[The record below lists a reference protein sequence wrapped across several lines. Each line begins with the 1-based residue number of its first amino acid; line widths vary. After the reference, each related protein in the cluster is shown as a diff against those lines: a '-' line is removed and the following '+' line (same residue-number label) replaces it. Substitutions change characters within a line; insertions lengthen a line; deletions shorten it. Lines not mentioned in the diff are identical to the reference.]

1 LDNFIYTIETN
12 NLTKK
17 FKEVTAVNSLTIS
30 VKKGEIFALVGP
42 DGAGKSTTMRM
53 LTAIMDP
60 TGGDAR
66 VAGFDIKTEGEKIR
80 EHIAYMSQR
89 FGLYED
95 LTVQENM
102 TFYADLYEIPQRER
116 PALMEK
122 LLGFSQM
129 KPFRQRL
136 AGNLSGGMKQ
146 KLGLACALIHK
157 PDVLFLDEPTNGV
170 DPISR
175 RDFWNILYELLQEK
189 VTIFVT
195 TAYLDEAERAN
206 RVGFIHK
213 GNLLL
218 CETPEEMEK
227 SFPFMLMALKSSDN
241 RRARDIL
248 NKDPLV
254 IKCKFFGE
262 YIHIMLE
269 KNFKEWDKLWH
280 NIEFFGLDI
289 YEKRLIKP
297 SLEDCFIN
305 LVEEEGGKT
314 FPYSGL
320 FNK

>member
-1 LDNFIYTIETN
+1 MIETI
-12 NLTKK
+12 NLTRK
-17 FKEVTAVNSLTIS
+17 FNEVTAVNSLSLS

-42 DGAGKSTTMRM
+42 DGAGKTTTMRM

-60 TGGDAR
+60 TEGEAR
-66 VAGFDIKTEGEKIR
+66 VAGFDIKTEGEALR

-95 LTVQENM
+95 LTVEENM
-102 TFYADLYEIPQRER
+102 IFYADLYEIPYKER
-116 PALMEK
+116 PVLMEK
-122 LLGFSQM
+122 LLSFSQM
-129 KPFRQRL
+129 KPFCKRL

-175 RDFWNILYELLQEK
+175 REFWGILYELLQEE
-189 VTIFVT
+189 VTIFVS

-206 RVGFIHK
+206 NVGFIHR

-218 CETPEEMEK
+218 CDTPSGMAK
-227 SFPFMLMALKSSDN
+227 NFPFMLMAVKSSDN
-241 RRARDIL
+241 RKARDIL

-254 IKCKFFGE
+254 VRCKFFGE
-262 YIHIMLE
+262 YIHIILE
-269 KNFKEWDKLWH
+269 KNFKEWDKLW
-280 NIEFFGLDI
+280 NNMEYNDLRI
-289 YEKRLIKP
+289 YEKKHLKP

-305 LVEEEGGKT
+305 LVEEEGGKR

-320 FNK
+320 LKR